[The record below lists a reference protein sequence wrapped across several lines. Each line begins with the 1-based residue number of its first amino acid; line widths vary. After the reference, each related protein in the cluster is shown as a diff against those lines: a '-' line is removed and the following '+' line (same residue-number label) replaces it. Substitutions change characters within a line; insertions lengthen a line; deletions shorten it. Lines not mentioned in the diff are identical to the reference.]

1 MVQMHIMNMTSY
13 LVMLIKLGYSSKLLL
28 NTYHGRGEQ
37 VHVMCTMEEFMPS
50 IGMSIPSP
58 SALAL
63 LLSQSDST
71 MQTITKLHPDGTS
84 SVDFDNPFDFY
95 DESLLVSKTTFISLS
110 DDGKIWKWVLS
121 AEGVEDALKN
131 ASDLDMGTEGT
142 EAAPPGA
149 IQKNDSTDLDDG
161 LAVAPTNRGRGHTS
175 SSSLNKSDLSFKVGG
190 WKVFGVN

>member
-1 MVQMHIMNMTSY
+1 MVQNHVINMTLY
-13 LVMLIKLGYSSKLLL
+13 LLMLLIKLGYSSILLL
-28 NTYHGRGEQ
+28 VIYHCRGEQ
-37 VHVMCTMEEFMPS
+37 VHVMCTMEEYLPS

-58 SALAL
+58 SALAI

-95 DESLLVSKTTFISLS
+95 DESLLVSETTFISLS

-131 ASDLDMGTEGT
+131 VSDLDIGTDAARP
-142 EAAPPGA
+142 EA
-149 IQKNDSTDLDDG
+149 IVKKDSSDLDEG
-161 LAVAPTNRGRGHTS
+161 LATSRSRGHTS
-175 SSSLNKSDLSFKVGG
+175 TSSLGKSDLSFKVGG
-190 WKVFGVN
+190 WKVLCVN

>member
-1 MVQMHIMNMTSY
+1 MVQNHVINMTLY
-13 LVMLIKLGYSSKLLL
+13 LLMLIKLGYSSILLL
-28 NTYHGRGEQ
+28 VIYHCRGEQ
-37 VHVMCTMEEFMPS
+37 VHVMCTMEEFLPS

-58 SALAL
+58 SALAI

-131 ASDLDMGTEGT
+131 VSDLDIGT
-142 EAAPPGA
+142 EAARPEA
-149 IQKNDSTDLDDG
+149 IEKKDSSDLDEG
-161 LAVAPTNRGRGHTS
+161 LVVAATSRSRGHTS
-175 SSSLNKSDLSFKVGG
+175 TSSLGKSDLSFKVGG
-190 WKVFGVN
+190 WKVLCVN

>member
-1 MVQMHIMNMTSY
+1 MNMTKY
-13 LVMLIKLGYSSKLLL
+13 LVMLISLGYSCSGCSSKLLL
-28 NTYHGRGEQ
+28 VTYHCRGEQ
-37 VHVMCTMEEFMPS
+37 VHNMCTMEEFMPS

-71 MQTITKLHPDGTS
+71 IQTITKLHPDGTS

-110 DDGKIWKWVLS
+110 DDGKIWKWVVS

-131 ASDLDMGTEGT
+131 ASDLDMGAIGT
-142 EAAPPGA
+142 EAACPRVV
-149 IQKNDSTDLDDG
+149 QKKDSSDLDD
-161 LAVAPTNRGRGHTS
+161 ASSNQSRGHTS
-175 SSSLNKSDLSFKVGG
+175 SSSLGKSDISFKVGG
-190 WKVFGVN
+190 